1 MKKQQIKSLRLNKK
15 SVANMSGG
23 ILGGIGATCEGP
35 CRGGLV
41 AVIELLHYVYL
52 KLEIINV
59 IACLEIIK
67 ISPAN

>member
-1 MKKQQIKSLRLNKK
+1 
-15 SVANMSGG
+15 MSGG